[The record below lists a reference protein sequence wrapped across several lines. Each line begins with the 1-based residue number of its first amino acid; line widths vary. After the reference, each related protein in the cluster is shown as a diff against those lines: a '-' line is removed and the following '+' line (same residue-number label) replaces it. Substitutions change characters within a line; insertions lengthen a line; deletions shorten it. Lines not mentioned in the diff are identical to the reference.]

1 MCFTAKAHTHN
12 RFTALFPGQPGWAD
26 ARKLLDFMVQEQ
38 INRGR
43 HTDHPAGRHSIQT
56 NQCSPP
62 PFPHFL
68 QAGCPSRRP
77 TNSVKALKAKCVVYL
92 YRAYQVTIL
101 CWSGFYQLH
110 QLHDLQMTL
119 PRHSSHAVWTTATRC
134 CMVCPTASSVSC
146 SQSRMLRHVWLL
158 VPDGVI
164 TSHQFCSYKVACLVH
179 QSLSGHAPRYPADD
193 INLVANSGRH
203 LLRSAYDRTFA
214 VHRTYTSFHG
224 RSFRIAEP
232 RVWNVLPS
240 SFATRH

>member
-1 MCFTAKAHTHN
+1 MF
-12 RFTALFPGQPGWAD
+12 LFQLFRMRIVGDNWRIVLQTGW
-26 ARKLLDFMVQEQ
+26 
-38 INRGR
+38 
-43 HTDHPAGRHSIQT
+43 
-56 NQCSPP
+56 
-62 PFPHFL
+62 PFCYPN
-68 QAGCPSRRP
+68 
-77 TNSVKALKAKCVVYL
+77 NSVQALKAKCVVYL

-134 CMVCPTASSVSC
+134 CMVCPTTSSVSC
-146 SQSRMLRHVWLL
+146 SQSRTLRHVWLL

-164 TSHQFCSYKVACLVH
+164 ISHQFCKWPGAPA
-179 QSLSGHAPRYPADD
+179 LSGHAPRYLADD
-193 INLVANSGRH
+193 INLVANSGCS

-214 VHRTYTSFHG
+214 VHQTYTSFHG
-224 RSFRIAEP
+224 RSFSVAEP